1 MKVHIGCSGYNYKEW
16 RGPFYPQKM
25 VQRKWLEYYSS
36 IFDTVEINNTFYRF
50 PREKGLLAWKDT
62 VEKDFQFTLKGHR
75 YITHRKKLKE
85 VAQSVEDFEA
95 LAKLLKKN
103 LGCIL
108 WQLPPNLHRN
118 DEKLEEFCR
127 TLDPSFKNVL
137 EFRHESWY
145 DKEVYAIL
153 KEHDI
158 IFSAISS
165 PEFTDELI
173 VTNKIGYLRFH
184 GTSKDWYDHLYSED
198 ELKEWHKKIS
208 DSGLKEIYIY
218 FNNDIHAH
226 APENAWQLKELFGQN
241 S

>member
-16 RGPFYPQKM
+16 RGAFYPQKM
-25 VQRKWLEYYSS
+25 PQRKWLEHYSS

-50 PREKGLLAWKDT
+50 PRENALQSWKET

-75 YITHRKKLKE
+75 YVTHRKKLKE
-85 VAQSVEDFEA
+85 VSQSVKDFEL
-95 LAKLLKKN
+95 LARLLQKK

-118 DEKLEEFCR
+118 DEKLEEFCQ

-145 DKEVYAIL
+145 DEEVYEIL
-153 KEHDI
+153 RKNKI
-158 IFSAISS
+158 IFSSISS
-165 PEFTDELI
+165 PEFPDEMI
-173 VTNKIGYLRFH
+173 TTGNIGYLRFH
-184 GTSKDWYDHLYSED
+184 GTGKDWYDHLYSKD

-208 DSGLKEIYIY
+208 DSELEEIYIY

-226 APENAWQLKELFGQN
+226 APKNAQQLKELFEQG

>member
-25 VQRKWLEYYSS
+25 AQRKWLEYYSS

-50 PREKGLLAWKDT
+50 PRENALNLWRET
-62 VEKDFQFTLKGHR
+62 VQPNFQFTLKGHR
-75 YITHRKKLKE
+75 YITHRKKLKDI
-85 VAQSVEDFEA
+85 SVNVGQFED
-95 LAKLLKKN
+95 LAKILGNK

-118 DEKLEEFCR
+118 DEKLIEFCQ
-127 TLDPSFKNVL
+127 TLNPAFKNVL
-137 EFRHESWY
+137 EFRHDSWY
-145 DKEVYAIL
+145 DKEVYDIL

-158 IFSAISS
+158 IISSISS
-165 PEFTDELI
+165 PEFPDDLL
-173 VTNKIGYLRFH
+173 VTNDVGYLRFH
-184 GTSKDWYDHLYSED
+184 GTSKDWYDHLYSEV
-198 ELKEWHKKIS
+198 ELMEWHKKIM

-226 APENAWQLKELFGQN
+226 APKNAQQLKELFEI
-241 S
+241 SD

>member
-16 RGPFYPQKM
+16 RGPFYPKKM
-25 VQRKWLEYYSS
+25 PQRKWLEYYSN

-50 PREKGLLAWKDT
+50 PRENALNTWKDT
-62 VEKDFQFTLKGHR
+62 VEKNFQFTLKGHR
-75 YITHRKKLKE
+75 YVTHRKKLRE
-85 VAQSVEDFEA
+85 ASESVRDFEL

-127 TLDPSFKNVL
+127 TLDPTLKNVL
-137 EFRHESWY
+137 EFRHDSWY
-145 DKEVYAIL
+145 DEEVYEIL
-153 KEHDI
+153 RKNKI
-158 IFSAISS
+158 IFSSISS
-165 PEFTDELI
+165 PEFPDDLI
-173 VTNKIGYLRFH
+173 TTGKVGYLRFH
-184 GTSKDWYDHLYSED
+184 GTGKDWYDHLYSET
-198 ELKEWHKKIS
+198 ELQEWHKKIN

-226 APENAWQLKELFGQN
+226 APENARQLREMFGQG
-241 S
+241 

>member
-25 VQRKWLEYYSS
+25 PQRKWLEHYSS
-36 IFDTVEINNTFYRF
+36 IFDTVEINKN
-50 PREKGLLAWKDT
+50 
-62 VEKDFQFTLKGHR
+62 FQFTLKGHR

-85 VAQSVEDFEA
+85 IDQSVQDFET
-95 LAKLLKKN
+95 LAKLLQKN

-118 DEKLEEFCR
+118 DEKLESFCQ
-127 TLDPSFKNVL
+127 TLDPGFKNVL

-145 DKEVYAIL
+145 DKEVYKIL
-153 KEHDI
+153 KKHKI
-158 IFSAISS
+158 IFSSISS
-165 PEFTDELI
+165 PEFSEELI
-173 VTNKIGYLRFH
+173 TTSKIGYLRFH
-184 GTSKDWYDHLYSED
+184 GTGKDWYDHLYTKD

-208 DSGLKEIYIY
+208 DSGFEEIYIY

-226 APENAWQLKELFGQN
+226 APENVGQLKELFG
-241 S
+241 

>member
-25 VQRKWLEYYSS
+25 PQRKWLEYYSS

-50 PREKGLLAWKDT
+50 PRENALNSWKET
-62 VEKDFQFTLKGHR
+62 VDKNFQFTLKGHR

-85 VAQSVEDFEA
+85 VSESVRDFEV

-103 LGCIL
+103 LGCVL

-118 DEKLEEFCR
+118 DEKLEEFCQ
-127 TLDPSFKNVL
+127 TLDPTLKNVL
-137 EFRHESWY
+137 EFRHDSWY
-145 DKEVYAIL
+145 DVEVYKIL
-153 KEHDI
+153 KKNKI
-158 IFSAISS
+158 IFSSISS
-165 PEFTDELI
+165 PEFPDDLI
-173 VTNKIGYLRFH
+173 TTGNVGYLRFH
-184 GTSKDWYDHLYSED
+184 GTGKDWYDHLYSEA
-198 ELKEWHKKIS
+198 ELQEWHKKIT

-226 APENAWQLKELFGQN
+226 APENARQLKKMFGQ

>member
-25 VQRKWLEYYSS
+25 AQRKWLEYYSS

-50 PREKGLLAWKDT
+50 PTEKSLLNWKDT
-62 VEKDFQFTLKGHR
+62 VQKNFQFTLKGHR

-85 VAQSVEDFEA
+85 IGQSVQDFEA

-118 DEKLEEFCR
+118 DEKLDNFCH
-127 TLDPSFKNVL
+127 TLDPGFKNVL

-145 DKEVYAIL
+145 VKEVYKIL
-153 KEHDI
+153 EKHDI

-165 PEFTDELI
+165 PEFSDELI
-173 VTNKIGYLRFH
+173 TTSKIGYLRFH
-184 GTSKDWYDHLYSED
+184 GTGRDWYDHLYTKD
-198 ELKEWHKKIS
+198 ELKEWHKKITA
-208 DSGLKEIYIY
+208 SGLKEIYIY

-226 APENAWQLKELFGQN
+226 APKNAQELMELFG
-241 S
+241 

>member
-25 VQRKWLEYYSS
+25 AQRKWLEHYSS

-50 PREKGLLAWKDT
+50 PRENALASWKET
-62 VEKDFQFTLKGHR
+62 VEKNFQFTLKGHR
-75 YITHRKKLKE
+75 YITHRKKLKD
-85 VAQSVEDFEA
+85 VAQSVEDFEI
-95 LAKLLKKN
+95 LAKLLEKN

-118 DEKLEEFCR
+118 DEKLVEFCK
-127 TLDPSFKNVL
+127 TLDPTFKNVL
-137 EFRHESWY
+137 EFRHDSWY
-145 DKEVYAIL
+145 DQEVYNIL

-158 IFSAISS
+158 IISSISS
-165 PEFTDELI
+165 PEFPDDLI

-184 GTSKDWYDHLYSED
+184 GTSKDWYDHLYSEV
-198 ELKEWHKKIS
+198 ELQEWHKKIS
-208 DSGLKEIYIY
+208 ECGFEEIYIY

-226 APENAWQLKELFGQN
+226 APKNAQQLKELFGQK

>member
-25 VQRKWLEYYSS
+25 PQRKWLEYYSD

-50 PREKGLLAWKDT
+50 PRENALHSWKDT

-75 YITHRKKLKE
+75 YVTHRKKLKE
-85 VAQSVEDFEA
+85 VSESVRDFEV

-103 LGCIL
+103 LGCVL

-118 DEKLEEFCR
+118 DEKLEEFCQ
-127 TLDPSFKNVL
+127 TLDPGIKNVL
-137 EFRHESWY
+137 EFRHDSWY
-145 DKEVYAIL
+145 DEEVYRIL
-153 KEHDI
+153 RKNKI
-158 IFSAISS
+158 IFSSISS
-165 PEFTDELI
+165 PEFPDDLI
-173 VTNKIGYLRFH
+173 TTGKIGYLRFH
-184 GTSKDWYDHLYSED
+184 GTGKDWYDHLYSET
-198 ELKEWHKKIS
+198 ELREWHRKIK

-226 APENAWQLKELFGQN
+226 APVNARQLKEIFGQG
-241 S
+241 